1 MNNFSGLYDIW
12 GLFLAVLSLPWG
24 DESRWIVALSKRAQ

>member
-24 DESRWIVALSKRAQ
+24 DESSGFE